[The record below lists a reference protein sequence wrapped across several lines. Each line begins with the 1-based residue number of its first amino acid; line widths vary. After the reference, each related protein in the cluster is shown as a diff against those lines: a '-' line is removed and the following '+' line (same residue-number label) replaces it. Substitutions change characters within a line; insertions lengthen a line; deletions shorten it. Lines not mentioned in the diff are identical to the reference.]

1 MADAQQVL
9 PTNDNPSATADLSC
23 FMVRSPVE
31 DARGVDLTDLR
42 ERLRLS
48 PAERVQRLVDEVR
61 VWTEI
66 RQAADAA
73 RKS

>member
-1 MADAQQVL
+1 
-9 PTNDNPSATADLSC
+9 
-23 FMVRSPVE
+23 MVGSPVE